1 MSNTELEDLIKLYA
15 ARGIKDWNDTDDMV
29 CREVR
34 NCLSTSTIVENEY
47 LVREAIK
54 ISKRGSAERSPRFF
68 PVPDTCRRWRG
79 KRSDRPRV
87 SLFAPRYS
95 DGAQSY
101 IAFDLISFVSPEEH
115 RCCLAFRFEPADE
128 SRFSHGYSHVQFS
141 RSMLHR
147 AVPIGCV
154 PSWLPDSYPAFP
166 LPARDSTEMFLTMA
180 VAVHGFEGGVKQ
192 LIEKMLQDRPLEVRK
207 YVKRAEA
214 LLGIHGSTP
223 ESSTGTSDSNARSRP

>member
-1 MSNTELEDLIKLYA
+1 MFNTELEDLIKLYA
-15 ARGIKDWNDTDDMV
+15 VRGIKDWKETDGMV

-34 NCLSTSTIVENEY
+34 NCLSTLTIVENED

-54 ISKRGSAERSPRFF
+54 ISKRGNAEGSPRFF
-68 PVPDTCRRWRG
+68 PVPDTCRRWKG

-95 DGAQSY
+95 DGAQSHM
-101 IAFDLISFVSPEEH
+101 AFDLISFVSPEEH
-115 RCCLAFRFEPADE
+115 RYCVGFRFEPADE
-128 SRFSHGYSHVQFS
+128 PRYSHGYPHVQFS

-166 LPARDSTEMFLTMA
+166 LRTRDSTEMFLAMT

-192 LIEKMLQDRPLEVRK
+192 LIQKSFKIVPLM
-207 YVKRAEA
+207 Y
-214 LLGIHGSTP
+214 GNT
-223 ESSTGTSDSNARSRP
+223 